1 MAFEWQ
7 HFDSFINSAIE
18 NKCMLHFISVVCTH
32 GHPFGNAVHTH
43 REQYVIWA
51 THFKGMQ

>member
-32 GHPFGNAVHTH
+32 GHPFENAVHTH
-43 REQYVIWA
+43 REQYVIRA